1 MGGGAA
7 GALMVGNPVLTV
19 ALVGSL
25 VVLGVLM
32 IRLRGVEVG
41 DGRWSATD
49 RGPIA
54 RRGAEPPP
62 VAAVVRALGGLERR
76 ELVLSPWFGFGLGL
90 CALMVVAFASSYEG
104 EEPWWNVIQDLPFL
118 AHALVG
124 LTVVAAHRAST
135 RAHRDGTAELYAA
148 LPSGHLR
155 TGGVLAAAPVPVLA
169 LAVFW
174 AAYLAMAAVSGG
186 VAEEVGAGAGV
197 LLLSGVALATG
208 GVALGVAVGRFARSP
223 LAPIAV
229 LVAIGFASPKLGS
242 GDPGELSARML
253 LSTMP
258 GFADNTPALTWQQ
271 ALAHV
276 VWLTA
281 LTSTTV
287 GLAIWRRAADEIERS
302 ARRTRP
308 AVD

>member
-7 GALMVGNPVLTV
+7 GALMAGNLALTV
-19 ALVGSL
+19 GLAGCL
-25 VVLGVLM
+25 VVLGGLTV
-32 IRLRGVEVG
+32 RFRRGEVG
-41 DGRWSATD
+41 EGRWSATGPEPIG
-49 RGPIA
+49 RG
-54 RRGAEPPP
+54 GAEPPS
-62 VAAVVRALGGLERR
+62 VAGVVRALGGLERR
-76 ELVLSPWFGFGLGL
+76 ELVLSPWFGVGLGL
-90 CALMVVAFASSYEG
+90 CSLMVVAFASSYEG
-104 EEPWWNVIQDLPFL
+104 QETWWNVIQDLPFL

-169 LAVFW
+169 LAGFW
-174 AAYLAMAAVSGG
+174 AAYLAVAAASGR
-186 VAEEVGAGAGV
+186 VAGEVGAGAPF

-242 GDPGELSARML
+242 GDPGELSPSML

-258 GFADNTPALTWQQ
+258 GFADSTPALTWQQ
-271 ALAHV
+271 ALAHL

-281 LTSTTV
+281 LTSATV
-287 GLAIWRRAADEIERS
+287 GLAIWRRGADELGRS